1 MKNVVILLS
10 LSLVLQS
17 NVNVLSGQQQK
28 AYDLANPDL
37 KLTLPPL
44 LMEVSGISWLD
55 RDLLAVV
62 QDEDGMLFLYD
73 TKNNKIVSGKT
84 FGLPGDYEGI
94 AVKGKTLF
102 VLRSNGTIFSIP
114 DYTLPQIKTSSF
126 ATSIPAPDIEGLC
139 FDSKGNRLL
148 IAPKGRIND
157 ENSKN
162 KRFVYSYNL
171 ATGKPDGKPAFVID
185 LGEVKK
191 FALANNP
198 ELVKKDKKG
207 KPKEPDIS
215 MHASAIAI
223 HPVTGKLYLISSSD
237 RLLFVFGSQ
246 GLTERIYRLQPKLF
260 PQPEGITFSPEGDM
274 YISNEGSDGAA
285 TILRFNYR

>member
-94 AVKGKTLF
+94 AVKGKNLF
-102 VLRSNGTIFSIP
+102 VLRSDGTIFSIP
-114 DYTLPQIKTSSF
+114 DYTQQQLKTSSLR
-126 ATSIPAPDIEGLC
+126 SSVPAPDNEGLC
-139 FDSKGNRLL
+139 FDNKGTRLL

>member
-28 AYDLANPDL
+28 AYGLANPDL

-94 AVKGKTLF
+94 AVKGKNLF
-102 VLRSNGTIFSIP
+102 VLRSDGTIFSIP
-114 DYTLPQIKTSSF
+114 DYTKQQLKTSSLR
-126 ATSIPAPDIEGLC
+126 SSVPAPDNEGLC
-139 FDSKGNRLL
+139 FDNKGNRLL

>member
-94 AVKGKTLF
+94 AVKGKNLF
-102 VLRSNGTIFSIP
+102 VLRSDGTIFSIP
-114 DYTLPQIKTSSF
+114 DYTQQQLKTSSLR
-126 ATSIPAPDIEGLC
+126 SSVPAPDNEGLC
-139 FDSKGNRLL
+139 FDNKGNRLL